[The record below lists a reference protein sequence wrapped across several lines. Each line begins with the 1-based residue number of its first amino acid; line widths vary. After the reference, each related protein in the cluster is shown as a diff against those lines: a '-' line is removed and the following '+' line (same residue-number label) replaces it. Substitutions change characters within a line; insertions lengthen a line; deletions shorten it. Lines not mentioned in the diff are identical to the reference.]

1 VARRTRGE
9 LEEEAKH
16 LPTKERA
23 LLVRNLLVGLDEGQ
37 DEDVEQAW
45 LDEAERRYQAYRMGQ
60 HVPRPAEAALKE
72 AKSRLK

>member
-1 VARRTRGE
+1 MAKTRGE

-16 LPTKERA
+16 LPTEERA
-23 LLVRNLLVGLDEGQ
+23 LLVRNLLAGLDDGQ

-45 LDEAERRYQAYRMGQ
+45 LNEAERRYQTYRKGLQ
-60 HVPRPAEAALKE
+60 EPRSAEAALKE

>member
-1 VARRTRGE
+1 MARTRGE

-16 LPTKERA
+16 LPAKERA
-23 LLVRNLLVGLDEGQ
+23 LLVRNLLVGLEDAQ

-45 LDEAERRYQAYRMGQ
+45 LDEAERRYQAYRKGLQ
-60 HVPRPAEAALKE
+60 VTRSAETALKE

>member
-1 VARRTRGE
+1 VARTRGE

-23 LLVRNLLVGLDEGQ
+23 LLVRNLLAGLDDGQ

-45 LDEAERRYQAYRMGQ
+45 LDEAERRYQMYRKGLQ
-60 HVPRPAEAALKE
+60 VPRTAETVLKE